1 MTQTEIKFIQDH
13 IINFESTKLGFAR
26 NIGHDVLAEY
36 ERLYKKYIDAHFIL
50 TYWCG
55 SCVLDMLQRLMAYYE
70 NFMEVENAKKLQA
83 RLEIETVE
91 EPVED
96 VQSDVQETVQPA
108 PKKTRKKK

>member
-1 MTQTEIKFIQDH
+1 MTQTEIKFIKDH

-36 ERLYKKYIDAHFIL
+36 ENLYRKYLDQNFIL

-55 SCVLDMLQRLMAYYE
+55 SCVLDMLQRLMTYYE
-70 NFMEVENAKKLQA
+70 NFMQSQA
-83 RLEIETVE
+83 TLTIETVD
-91 EPVED
+91 EPVA
-96 VQSDVQETVQPA
+96 VDVQESVQPA

>member
-1 MTQTEIKFIQDH
+1 MTNEEIKFIQDH

-36 ERLYKKYIDAHFIL
+36 ERLYRKYLDANFVL

-55 SCVLDMLQRLMAYYE
+55 SCVLDMLQRLMFYYE
-70 NFMEVENAKKLQA
+70 NFLSSQA
-83 RLEIETVE
+83 TLTIETAE
-91 EPVED
+91 EPIL
-96 VQSDVQETVQPA
+96 VQESVQPA

>member
-1 MTQTEIKFIQDH
+1 MTKEEIKFIQDH

-36 ERLYKKYIDAHFIL
+36 ERLYRKHLDANFIL

-55 SCVLDMLQRLMAYYE
+55 SCVLDMLQRLMVHYE
-70 NFMEVENAKKLQA
+70 TFMEVEAAKKLQA
-83 RLEIETVE
+83 VLEIETVD
-91 EPVED
+91 EPEL
-96 VQSDVQETVQPA
+96 VQESVQPA